1 MKLSKRQLD
10 LQARTLGLAIF
21 LALTVGGA
29 ALSAPDMQGAI
40 KKYNAKDYQGALND
54 LKEFAK
60 AKPNDGLCHYY
71 MALCNQC
78 LARVGEAKLHYQKV
92 LEIGHPSLKA
102 NAQTG
107 LNQLE
112 KVTVRYGGVRASGAS
127 TAVAT
132 ATPGLVDGPAGAAKT
147 AAAGKTDGKADA
159 KDGKDAKKVLP
170 NIKRVIM
177 FYSDSSPGSAAMEST
192 WDDAKQK
199 YKDLEFTRL
208 NVADSSNAE
217 MVAQYGVTSYPTTVV
232 LDQGGKVLHNQAG
245 PIMGEAFGSM
255 LDSYLKK
262 K

>member
-1 MKLSKRQLD
+1 MKLSKRQLKI
-10 LQARTLGLAIF
+10 QAGTLGLASI
-21 LALTVGGA
+21 LALTVGGQA
-29 ALSAPDMQGAI
+29 FSAPDMQGAI
-40 KKYNAKDYQGALND
+40 KKYNAKDYQGALNEF
-54 LKEFAK
+54 KEFAK
-60 AKPNDGLCHYY
+60 TKPNDGLCHYY

-112 KVTVRYGGVRASGAS
+112 KVTVRYGGVGSSGGSS
-127 TAVAT
+127 TTSAA
-132 ATPGLVDGPAGAAKT
+132 AGAADNSLISVKPT
-147 AAAGKTDGKADA
+147 AGGKADGKTEA
-159 KDGKDAKKVLP
+159 KDAKEVKKTLP

-208 NVADSSNAE
+208 NVADSANSD

-232 LDQGGKVLHNQAG
+232 IDQGGKVLHNQAG
-245 PIMGEAFGSM
+245 PMIGEAFGTM
-255 LDSYLKK
+255 LDGYLKK